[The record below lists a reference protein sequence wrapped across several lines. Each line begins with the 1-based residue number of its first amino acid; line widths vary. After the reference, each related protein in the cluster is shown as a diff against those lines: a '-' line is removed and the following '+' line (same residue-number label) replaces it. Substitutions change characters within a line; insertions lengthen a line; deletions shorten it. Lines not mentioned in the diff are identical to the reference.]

1 MGDLQWTH
9 LIDIRGDVVTKRYI
23 DGKEGGAER
32 EWRALTLLA
41 EHAPGLAPAPIAFD
55 GGVVMSRIDGVPLR
69 GMAAAAVHAGA
80 LVEAVS
86 TMHAAVPRA
95 VLDQV
100 PVRPW
105 QVGML
110 GPQVRQ
116 WCESWLATRTDRVGG
131 AAASAQED
139 RAVGEGLRWLDS
151 WRPGEVGVTPAF
163 GAGDGNLANFLWDG
177 TRVRILDFED
187 SGRSDRVF
195 ELAELAEHVSMW
207 VDGEV
212 DVLRHAELSSA
223 EAARLRECRRLQALT
238 WLFLLSGEGPRNPPG
253 TFARQVERVL
263 ARLEG

>member
-1 MGDLQWTH
+1 M
-9 LIDIRGDVVTKRYI
+9 VTKRYI

-55 GGVVMSRIDGVPLR
+55 GGVVMSRVDGVPLR

-110 GPQVRQ
+110 GRQVRQ
-116 WCESWLATRTDRVGG
+116 WCESWLATRADREGG
-131 AAASAQED
+131 AVAGDQGDRAAVSAQAD

-187 SGRSDRVF
+187 SGRSDRAF

-212 DVLRHAELSSA
+212 NVLRHAELSSA